1 MVIEAY
7 KMGLWL
13 WRESYLLG
21 RLVKVV
27 NSAILF
33 EIRLTQ
39 MMGKLFSGATF
50 VVNLEHLQ
58 YNE

>member
-7 KMGLWL
+7 KIGLWL
-13 WRESYLLG
+13 WWESYLLG
-21 RLVKVV
+21 RLAEVV

-33 EIRLTQ
+33 VIRLTR
-39 MMGKLFSGATF
+39 MMGKLFRGATF
-50 VVNLEHLQ
+50 VVNFDHLL